1 MEKKMYIIGGVLLAI
16 VFIVAVVMMY
26 NPDSVPSEVQLT
38 DVDNG
43 NEIELRKG
51 QSLVITLEA
60 NPTTGYTWDVVESP
74 DEHVLQQ
81 VEEIEFKQDSE
92 LIGAGGVQ
100 TIRFDVVGTG
110 RTALKMVYHRPWE
123 TDVAPEGIFYIHV
136 VAH

>member
-1 MEKKMYIIGGVLLAI
+1 MEKKMYIIGGVLLVI
-16 VFIVAVVMMY
+16 VLIVAVVMMY

-51 QSLVITLEA
+51 QFLVITLEA

-74 DEHVLQQ
+74 DGHILRQ
-81 VEEIEFKQDSE
+81 VGEIDFKQDSE

-100 TIRFDVVGTG
+100 TIRFDVVGAG
-110 RTALKMVYHRPWE
+110 KAALKMVYHRPWE
-123 TDVAPEGIFYIHV
+123 TDVEPEGIFYIHV
-136 VAH
+136 VAR